1 MTEIYELYS
10 PAMPHKE
17 KRVSFMY
24 IFMTMYILMKTFYNL
39 IFSA

>member
-10 PAMPHKE
+10 LAMPHKE
-17 KRVSFMY
+17 KQVSSVY
-24 IFMTMYILMKTFYNL
+24 IFRIIYIPMRTFYNL

>member
-10 PAMPHKE
+10 LAMPHKE
-17 KRVSFMY
+17 KQVSFMY
-24 IFMTMYILMKTFYNL
+24 ICVIMYILMKTFYNL